1 MRTCNMFDLDMTV
14 DISVDYHYDPYDKII
29 ELTSVKWGDVEILDM
44 ISDTVMTRFSNIFPM
59 RTCGELKKRVRLSA
73 VSRKV
78 HH

>member
-44 ISDTVMTRFSNIFPM
+44 ISD
-59 RTCGELKKRVRLSA
+59 
-73 VSRKV
+73 KV
-78 HH
+78 YDDIVEYISDEDLWRIEEAC